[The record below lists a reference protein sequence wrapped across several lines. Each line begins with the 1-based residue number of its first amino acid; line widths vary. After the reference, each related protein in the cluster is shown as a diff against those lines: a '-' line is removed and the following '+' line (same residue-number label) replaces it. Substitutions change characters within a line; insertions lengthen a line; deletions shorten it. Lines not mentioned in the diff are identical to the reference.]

1 MDLTVPETVADPSPM
16 EWNDGLWLK
25 REDLYTGP
33 YGINGS
39 KLRACEHLLTRARA
53 QGFTRVV
60 TACSV
65 LSPQAAMVSV
75 TAARLGM
82 GCLVIYGGTKPS
94 TAFKHP
100 SPRIAQQAGAD
111 FDFIGV
117 GYNPALQ
124 RAARDVVQRDGSSYL
139 LHYGIT
145 TPADA
150 TRADLVDFHTPVAD
164 QVVNLPASVRTLVIP
179 FGSANTATGVLL
191 GLVRHERADME
202 IQLIGIGPDRREWM
216 RERLLRIGI
225 VWGDYGWTDLHGTGV
240 YAYGDRQP
248 YTLNGVVLHPTYEG
262 KVVKYLDDRKP
273 FWWTRR
279 DGTTALWIVGGPL

>member
-1 MDLTVPETVADPSPM
+1 MDLSPV

-25 REDLYTGP
+25 REDLYCGP

-39 KLRACEHLLTRARA
+39 KLRACQFLLTRAKA
-53 QGFTRVV
+53 TGYSRVV

-124 RAARDVVQRDGSSYL
+124 RAARDVVQRDGSAYL
-139 LHYGIT
+139 LEYGIT
-145 TPADA
+145 TPPDA
-150 TRADLVDFHTPVAD
+150 TPADLIDFHSPVAE
-164 QVVNLPASVRTLVIP
+164 QVANLPESVRTLIIP
-179 FGSANTATGVLL
+179 FGSANTATGILL
-191 GLVRHERADME
+191 GLVRAQRGDLD
-202 IQLIGIGPDRREWM
+202 IKLIGIGPDRREWM
-216 RERLLRIGI
+216 RERLQQIGI
-225 VWGDYGWTDLHGTGV
+225 VWGDYDHIDLHGTGV
-240 YAYGDRQP
+240 YSYGDRQP

-262 KVVKYLDDRKP
+262 KVAAHLDSLKP
-273 FWWTRR
+273 DWWTSR
-279 DGTTALWIVGGPL
+279 DGTSCLWIVGGPL